1 MQFFALTY
9 AAAIRRGALFF
20 MRESVQA
27 GAVTAPAPIPLAPG
41 LVWLMAVTCGLV
53 VANIYY
59 NQPLLAEIGR
69 TFGLRESQVSLIA
82 TVTQVGYTLGLL
94 FVVPLGDKR
103 ERKQL
108 ILGLLLCA
116 AVCLAGAAQA
126 PSFGWLAAASL
137 FIGLFSAVP
146 QLLIPM
152 AASLASDADRGR
164 VVGRVMSGLLIGIL
178 VSRTI
183 SGYVG
188 LHFGWRTMFW
198 VGAAI
203 MVLLTG
209 ILARM
214 LPRNQPTFQ
223 GSYGSLLRSLG
234 TLASTLPVL
243 RRSALVGA
251 CMFGGF
257 SAFWTALVF
266 FLESDA
272 YHYHSDVAG
281 LFGLI
286 GASGALAASFAG
298 KSADTKGP
306 DYALNLGILLFLGA
320 YLLLGFG
327 GTYLVGLVVAVIIL
341 DVGQQMTHI
350 SNQTRIFML
359 LPEARSRLNTVYMT
373 AAFIGASA
381 GSFLGGLAWDHFQW
395 PGVCAVGLV
404 FGSAAY
410 LTNRLYGRNLS
421 PFNS

>member
-1 MQFFALTY
+1 
-9 AAAIRRGALFF
+9 
-20 MRESVQA
+20 MRETDTV
-27 GAVTAPAPIPLAPG
+27 AVEALPDKTLPAHPPLAPS
-41 LVWLMAVTCGLV
+41 LVWLMAITCGLV

-69 TFGLRESQVSLIA
+69 TFGLTESRVSLAA
-82 TVTQVGYTLGLL
+82 TITQVGYTVGLL

-103 ERKQL
+103 ERKSL
-108 ILGLLLCA
+108 ILALLLCA
-116 AVCLAGAAQA
+116 AVCMAGAAYA
-126 PSFGWLAAASL
+126 PTFGWLVAASL
-137 FIGLFSAVP
+137 LIGVFSAVP

-152 AASLASDADRGR
+152 AASLASDAERGR
-164 VVGRVMSGLLIGIL
+164 VVGKVMSGLLIGIL
-178 VSRTI
+178 LSRTI

-198 VGAAI
+198 VGAGL

-209 ILARM
+209 VLARM
-214 LPRNQPTFQ
+214 LPRNQPTFT
-223 GSYGSLLRSLG
+223 GSYASLLGSLG
-234 TLASTLPVL
+234 TLTKQLPVL

-257 SAFWTALVF
+257 SAFWTTLVF

-286 GASGALAASFAG
+286 GASGAFAASFAG
-298 KSADTKGP
+298 KSADRKGA

-320 YLLLGFG
+320 YVLLGFTG
-327 GTYLVGLVVAVIIL
+327 YYLLGLIVGVIIL

-350 SNQTRIFML
+350 SNQTRIFAL

-373 AAFIGASA
+373 SCFIGGSA
-381 GSFLGGLAWDHFQW
+381 GSLLGGLAWDHFQW
-395 PGVCAVGLV
+395 YGVCGVGLALV
-404 FGSAAY
+404 SLAY
-410 LTNRLYGRNLS
+410 LANRFYGKANAAA
-421 PFNS
+421 